1 MDGACAGA
9 PGKTTENDVRRGSAV
24 DRVAAVLAVVALAV
38 GLVGCGAPPKESGQT
53 TGITVDDMQEITAQI
68 AEKLGKCDFLAT
80 RTPQSPPLSITI
92 NKVLNYTSDVIRESD
107 RWYLM
112 YRVIDSF
119 SIKTLSREKN
129 ISLVIPAERLS
140 ELRGKVRAEGPIGE
154 KRKPTH
160 VMEATFR
167 STTFLVGENRTDAYY
182 CQYSIVEVASGER
195 VWSDRF
201 EFKRAAVGRAYN

>member
-1 MDGACAGA
+1 MRHGSIVNRIAVCLAG
-9 PGKTTENDVRRGSAV
+9 V
-24 DRVAAVLAVVALAV
+24 V
-38 GLVGCGAPPKESGQT
+38 GLALGPGGCGAPPKESGQT

-68 AEKLGKCDFLAT
+68 AQKLGGSDFLKS
-80 RTPQSPPLSITI
+80 RTPQSPRLTITI
-92 NKVLNYTSDVIRESD
+92 NKVLNYTSDVIRDSD

-119 SIKTLSREKN
+119 SIKSLSKERN
-129 ISLVIPAERLS
+129 VSLVIPAERLN

-154 KRKPTH
+154 QRTPTH

-167 STTFLVGENRTDAYY
+167 STTFLVGKDRTDAYY

-195 VWSDRF
+195 VWSDKF